1 LYYGQSVFPDI
12 ALHISNYYINI
23 LHARLRQKCS
33 SLTLDLFRCN
43 LIASY
48 NYDCGN
54 YTESV
59 DHLFLACDI
68 YTEHRIQLFRGMREG
83 HMENVQPI
91 ISLLFI
97 LICNNSNF
105 NTNRK
110 IQWWSVSHVIN
121 FFRSSF
127 LNICLQGEFLKYVG
141 RFFHSGQSP
150 DYLQD

>member
-1 LYYGQSVFPDI
+1 VYRQELRLGQYHFPLVRTTTLGQSVYPDI
-12 ALHISNYYINI
+12 ALYISNYYINI

-68 YTEHRIQLFRGMREG
+68 YTEHRIQLFRGMRNLGFEIEIEIYYLE
-83 HMENVQPI
+83 M
-91 ISLLFI
+91 LL
-97 LICNNSNF
+97 LKTTKTLNCSCSS
-105 NTNRK
+105 K
-110 IQWWSVSHVIN
+110 IH
-121 FFRSSF
+121 
-127 LNICLQGEFLKYVG
+127 Y
-141 RFFHSGQSP
+141 
-150 DYLQD
+150 

>member
-1 LYYGQSVFPDI
+1 VENDIARAEAPVYTRILDRSISTSQYVSRNSEGHMENVQPIISLLFILICNNSNFNTKSVFPDI

-59 DHLFLACDI
+59 DHLFLACA
-68 YTEHRIQLFRGMREG
+68 
-83 HMENVQPI
+83 
-91 ISLLFI
+91 
-97 LICNNSNF
+97 
-105 NTNRK
+105 
-110 IQWWSVSHVIN
+110 
-121 FFRSSF
+121 
-127 LNICLQGEFLKYVG
+127 
-141 RFFHSGQSP
+141 
-150 DYLQD
+150 

>member
-1 LYYGQSVFPDI
+1 MWGYYIFDVTEHVIYLYNSYWYGGQYQDIQTAQGSWYGPVENDI
-12 ALHISNYYINI
+12 ARAEAPVYTRILDRSISTSQYVSRN
-23 LHARLRQKCS
+23 S
-33 SLTLDLFRCN
+33 
-43 LIASY
+43 
-48 NYDCGN
+48 
-54 YTESV
+54 
-59 DHLFLACDI
+59 
-68 YTEHRIQLFRGMREG
+68 EG

-110 IQWWSVSHVIN
+110 IQWWFVSHVIN

-141 RFFHSGQSP
+141 RFFQS
-150 DYLQD
+150 LTVIGKKKKLW